1 MFNKLSD
8 GSCELSDTALESLSQ
23 AKLGAKII
31 ASCREF
37 GKDTPPHKE
46 AKKEYENIV
55 GESNFFYTLGYKN
68 GTEAIEFELT
78 GLGHKEI
85 VKASKAKMTTASAIS
100 VGEARGHG

>member
-1 MFNKLSD
+1 MFKHKKDVTTLSVDELEKLATK
-8 GSCELSDTALESLSQ
+8 G
-23 AKLGAKII
+23 
-31 ASCREF
+31 
-37 GKDTPPHKE
+37 HKE

-55 GESNFFYTLGYKN
+55 GESNFFYSLGYKN
-68 GTEAIEFELT
+68 GIEPIEFELT